1 MIKKI
6 TELLQKREFISVA
19 TSDLSGKPNAAPKFL
34 LKVENNLIFL
44 IDYTQGKTWENL
56 KKNPRVSLSFMDTES
71 LTGYQ
76 INGGVKII
84 DKGSAYDK
92 IFNELLQKEIDLSCR
107 RIIEGVVHEK
117 GHKSFEVAIPDRVV
131 IFKIEIEEIAEIDHR
146 GEIRKENYK
155 S

>member
-1 MIKKI
+1 MLKKI
-6 TELLQKREFISVA
+6 TGLLQKKEFISVA

-34 LKVENNLIFL
+34 LKLENNFIFL

-56 KKNPRVSLSFMDTES
+56 KKNPRVSLSFMDTED

-76 INGGVKII
+76 INGTVKII
-84 DKGSAYDK
+84 DKGPAFDK

-117 GHKSFEVAIPDRVV
+117 GHKSFEVAMPDRVV
-131 IFKIEIEEIAEIDHR
+131 IFKIEIEDIAEINHR

>member
-1 MIKKI
+1 MLKKI
-6 TELLQKREFISVA
+6 TALLQKKEFISVA

-34 LKVENNLIFL
+34 LKLENNFIFL

-56 KKNPRVSLSFMDTES
+56 KKNPRVSLSFMDTED

-76 INGGVKII
+76 INGAVKII
-84 DKGSAYDK
+84 DKGSAFDK
-92 IFNELLQKEIDLSCR
+92 IFDELLQKEIDLSCR

-117 GHKSFEVAIPDRVV
+117 GHKSFEVAMPDRVV
-131 IFKIEIEEIAEIDHR
+131 IFKIEIEDIAEINHR

>member
-1 MIKKI
+1 MLKKI

-34 LKVENNLIFL
+34 LKLEGSFIFL
-44 IDYTQGKTWENL
+44 IDHTRGKTWENL

-84 DKGSAYDK
+84 DKGPAYDK
-92 IFNELLQKEIDLSCR
+92 IFNELLQKKIDLSCR

-117 GHKSFEVAIPDRVV
+117 GHKSFEVAMPDRVV
-131 IFKIEIEEIAEIDHR
+131 IFKIEIEDIAEIDHR